1 MGAIPDSKNVGQ
13 WMGPIWQAQLGE
25 SLIMLIG
32 IGVDFVGQPGRA
44 PQQKLRWGRRL
55 RTEILP
61 EIPQRKQNF

>member
-1 MGAIPDSKNVGQ
+1 VGL
-13 WMGPIWQAQLGE
+13 IWQAQLGE